1 MEKILTIAVPMYNVE
16 RYIRQCLDSFLIDDG
31 AEALEVL
38 IINDGTLDS
47 SAQIAQEYV
56 DSYPS
61 VYRLI
66 SKRNGGHGSAVN
78 LGISE
83 AKGKYFKVV
92 DGDDWLDSVGLKKL
106 ICTLSNSNS
115 DIVASNYYWVFDG
128 SNKMKKEINRP
139 FRGVE
144 YEKEYEFIYIC
155 NDLYIKMH
163 SMTIRTQLLQEY
175 HVCLDENCF
184 YVDTEYIIYPIP
196 YVKTVTFL
204 EECVYRYRVGLS
216 EQSVNIYKM
225 RERCKQHEHV
235 LNQLIHFYEMRKSQD
250 PQPIIRY
257 LERGIARM
265 VSSQIKIY
273 LSYPASAMYRKK
285 IRELD
290 QKLRSDYPGIYSA
303 MQNRFVWLLRFSG
316 YRLYPIASY
325 ILRIKNSI

>member
-1 MEKILTIAVPMYNVE
+1 MEKILTVAVPVYNVE
-16 RYIRQCLDSFLIDDG
+16 LYIRQCLDSFLIDEG
-31 AEALEVL
+31 AETLEVL
-38 IINDGTLDS
+38 IINDGTPDS
-47 SAQIAQEYV
+47 SAKIAQEYV
-56 DSYPS
+56 DRYPS
-61 VYRLI
+61 IYRLI
-66 SKRNGGHGSAVN
+66 SKTNGGHGSAVN

-92 DGDDWLDSVGLKKL
+92 DGDDWLDPTGLKKL
-106 ICTLSNSNS
+106 IRTLKNSNS

-128 SNKMKKEINRP
+128 TNKMKKESNRP

-144 YEKEYEFIYIC
+144 YEKEYEFLNIC
-155 NDLYIKMH
+155 SDLYIKMH
-163 SMTIRTQLLQEY
+163 SMTIRTRLLQEF
-175 HVCLDENCF
+175 HIRLDENCF

-204 EECVYRYRVGLS
+204 EECVYRYRVGLT
-216 EQSVNIYKM
+216 EQSVNIHKM
-225 RERCKQHEHV
+225 RERCGQHEHV
-235 LNQLIHFYEMRKSQD
+235 LKQLIRFYDMRKSKD
-250 PQPIIRY
+250 PQPILKY

-273 LSYPASAMYRKK
+273 LSYPASTLYREK

-290 QKLRSDYPGIYSA
+290 QKLHFDYPNIYLA

-325 ILRIKNSI
+325 ILRIKANI

>member
-16 RYIRQCLDSFLIDDG
+16 HYIRQCLDSFLIDDG
-31 AEALEVL
+31 IEALEVL

-56 DSYPS
+56 DRYPS

-66 SKRNGGHGSAVN
+66 SKKNGGHGSAVN

-92 DGDDWLDSVGLKKL
+92 DGDDWLDPAGLKKL

-128 SNKMKKEINRP
+128 TNKMKKEIDQP

-144 YEKEYEFIYIC
+144 YGKESKFIYIC

-163 SMTIRTQLLQEY
+163 SMTIRTQLLPEY

-204 EECVYRYRVGLS
+204 EECVYRYRVG
-216 EQSVNIYKM
+216 
-225 RERCKQHEHV
+225 
-235 LNQLIHFYEMRKSQD
+235 
-250 PQPIIRY
+250 
-257 LERGIARM
+257 
-265 VSSQIKIY
+265 
-273 LSYPASAMYRKK
+273 
-285 IRELD
+285 
-290 QKLRSDYPGIYSA
+290 
-303 MQNRFVWLLRFSG
+303 
-316 YRLYPIASY
+316 
-325 ILRIKNSI
+325 